1 MECFEEKF
9 EPNFLDIE
17 NLSPRRPSKKSKTYD
32 QTKLKEFRFG
42 ATKKTL
48 TQKPLSNLKDSG
60 QKKKA
65 VRSRSSSASVITD
78 DSHYLSSN
86 TDKFNINN
94 ILIPNELIGNQKISF
109 MPDHKINT
117 PGWRI
122 VDIEPL
128 GDGLK
133 PDEELDDVSIL
144 DRHLI
149 IEMKEKI
156 NFSNLKNSLNN
167 TLRDSETILS
177 TQESINLGWPA
188 RKFPLSDQDYK
199 LMVDES

>member
-1 MECFEEKF
+1 MEYFEEKL
-9 EPNFLDIE
+9 EPSLLDIE
-17 NLSPRRPSKKSKTYD
+17 NLSSRRPRKRSKNYD

-42 ATKKTL
+42 TTKKTL
-48 TQKPLSNLKDSG
+48 AQTPLNNSKDCVN
-60 QKKKA
+60 KKK
-65 VRSRSSSASVITD
+65 VVGSCSSVMVD
-78 DSHYLSSN
+78 DTHYLSAG

-94 ILIPNELIGNQKISF
+94 ILIPNELIGNSKISS
-109 MPDHKINT
+109 MPDHKITT
-117 PGWRI
+117 PGWRV

-156 NFSNLKNSLNN
+156 NYSNIKNSLNN
-167 TLRDSETILS
+167 TLKDSETILS
-177 TQESINLGWPA
+177 TQETINLEWPA
-188 RKFPLSDQDYK
+188 RTFPLSDQDYK